1 MGAELGAL
9 GGIEGA
15 FEEGAEDGGV
25 DIAPVLPDG
34 LLQVE
39 EGGAAQLDGFGMVEE
54 IAVEMGDLI
63 APEKAARGHFGEEI
77 GDDLVEGTGVF
88 VMVID
93 DFGKGIGGEQVGIFG
108 VEAED
113 DLVEVTGEAL
123 GVALSRADAL
133 LHGDD
138 DLADVGG
145 GLFGQLL
152 DGTLRLEGFGME
164 ENVAE
169 FGEGFGFIQ
178 VFDGDFV
185 QVGFFTGEVG
195 LDADQ
200 LEGGDDEQGRGFE
213 VNGIT

>member
-1 MGAELGAL
+1 M
-9 GGIEGA
+9 
-15 FEEGAEDGGV
+15 
-25 DIAPVLPDG
+25 
-34 LLQVE
+34 
-39 EGGAAQLDGFGMVEE
+39 
-54 IAVEMGDLI
+54 
-63 APEKAARGHFGEEI
+63 
-77 GDDLVEGTGVF
+77 
-88 VMVID
+88 
-93 DFGKGIGGEQVGIFG
+93 KGIGGEQVVSIFG

-152 DGTLRLEGFGME
+152 DGTLRLEFFGME
-164 ENVAE
+164 ENVSRSLAKGSGL
-169 FGEGFGFIQ
+169 FR